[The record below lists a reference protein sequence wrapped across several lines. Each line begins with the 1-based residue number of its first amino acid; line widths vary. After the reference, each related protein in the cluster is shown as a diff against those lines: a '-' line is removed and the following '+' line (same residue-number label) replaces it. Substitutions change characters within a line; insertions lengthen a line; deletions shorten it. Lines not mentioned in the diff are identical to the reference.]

1 MRRAIKQGWGKLGG
15 GGAARSAARGARL
28 HWQAKGQ
35 GKARIEGKGKA
46 RIDEVVKKISK
57 KAVKQ
62 KPPSG
67 GAGGEASGRA
77 RPGPPQIAETACP
90 PGSAADT
97 AGEPPPRADRA
108 LAQCKPIV
116 LLLRGWTLLQR
127 SLRPSAAS

>member
-1 MRRAIKQGWGKLGG
+1 MRRAILQGMGKARGG
-15 GGAARSAARGARL
+15 GSGQGLSPALAGGRTR
-28 HWQAKGQ
+28 Q